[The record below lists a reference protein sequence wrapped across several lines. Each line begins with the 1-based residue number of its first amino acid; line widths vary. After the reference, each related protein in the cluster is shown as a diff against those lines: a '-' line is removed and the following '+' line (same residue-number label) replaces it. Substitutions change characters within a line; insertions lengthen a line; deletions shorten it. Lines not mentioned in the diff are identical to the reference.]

1 MTQQGQ
7 RDSVATR
14 AALNVRRTVAIEFGM
29 CRSGRNG
36 GTPRAVSFG
45 IGISLNSL
53 AEPVPEGGIVSRWEA
68 RNPYAAMHSV
78 A

>member
-36 GTPRAVSFG
+36 GTPVSFG
-45 IGISLNSL
+45 NWNFF
-53 AEPVPEGGIVSRWEA
+53 EQPGGTCS
-68 RNPYAAMHSV
+68 
-78 A
+78 